1 MHRRT
6 ALGSI
11 VTVGSLGLSGCIDRI
26 RALSIST
33 PVLIT
38 IENETA
44 VDQSVAIT
52 AYALEDGRQTYDE
65 AVTAPPDQTT
75 TLGRLSNFD
84 QQVVVELHRSAVEPD
99 DPDWGEDEDDLVD
112 TEETLVGE
120 NTQGLR
126 IIVTDDGVDIDLNQR

>member
-1 MHRRT
+1 M
-6 ALGSI
+6 AAAGAF
-11 VTVGSLGLSGCIDRI
+11 GLSGCIDRI

-38 IENETA
+38 IDNETD

-52 AYALEDGRQTYDE
+52 ANALDDDRQTYDE

-84 QQVVVELHRSAVEPD
+84 QQVVVDLHRSSI
-99 DPDWGEDEDDLVD
+99 DPEEAEQSEDDDDIVD
-112 TEETLVGE
+112 TENTLVGE

-126 IIVTDDGVDIDLNQR
+126 IIVTDDGVELELNQR

>member
-1 MHRRT
+1 MAAAGT
-6 ALGSI
+6 F
-11 VTVGSLGLSGCIDRI
+11 GLSGCIDRI
-26 RALSIST
+26 RALNIST

-38 IENETA
+38 IDNETD

-52 AYALEDGRQTYDE
+52 AHALEDDRQTYDE

-84 QQVVVELHRSAVEPD
+84 QQVVVDLHRSSI
-99 DPDWGEDEDDLVD
+99 DPEEAERSEDDDDIVD
-112 TEETLVGE
+112 SEDTLVGE

-126 IIVTDDGVDIDLNQR
+126 IIVTNDGVELELNQR